1 MLPVFL
7 STCTCCLLQ
16 CKLKARNLHRSLE
29 VGLCKGQTLTVLAM
43 MRPFLITMAPSQPVH
58 KLDHMAFNRPAAG
71 EAGRQKLVTCCFG
84 SSFGFASWRA
94 HVNCHLSNCCPLTA
108 SYDSLCRNLTK
119 TTGRELGTAKVA
131 KQVQDA
137 VAKQTRKL
145 SFRLQ

>member
-1 MLPVFL
+1 ML
-7 STCTCCLLQ
+7 
-16 CKLKARNLHRSLE
+16 R
-29 VGLCKGQTLTVLAM
+29 
-43 MRPFLITMAPSQPVH
+43 SQPVH
-58 KLDHMAFNRPAAG
+58 KLDHRVVNRLPAG
-71 EAGRQKLVTCCFG
+71 EAGRQKLVNVAWRHG
-84 SSFGFASWRA
+84 IASWRA

-108 SYDSLCRNLTK
+108 SYDSFCRKLTK